1 MLKYIN
7 NKGKIIEFD
16 GKKYFIDSLSFR
28 DYKWDYDTEYN
39 KIKNFNKN
47 APTTKKLNISI
58 MLAENEQSIK
68 NFNSIFEIFE
78 DDILSKIPGKLYIG
92 DYYYKGYVIESQKQ
106 DLLSQNILKLNLTLA
121 SDTNC
126 WTKESTFEFDIDT
139 NLSGHGYVYGY
150 PYRYASNGIKSFF
163 NDTFSECNFRLKI
176 FGSATNPLIYIGDNI
191 YKVNYTVNSREY
203 LEIDSIRKTVDLVQ
217 VDGTHVSVLN
227 YRDRDHY
234 IFQKIAPGMNYIS
247 WNDGF
252 SFEIT
257 VFDERS
263 EPLWT

>member
-7 NKGKIIEFD
+7 NKGKVIEFD
-16 GKKYFIDSLSFR
+16 GKKYFTNSLSLR
-28 DYKWDYDTEYN
+28 DYNWDYDTEYN

-47 APTTKKLNISI
+47 IPTSKTLLCSIKLN
-58 MLAENEQSIK
+58 ENSK
-68 NFNSIFEIFE
+68 NLKGFNEMFEAFE
-78 DDILSKIPGKLYIG
+78 DDVLNKIPGKLYID
-92 DYYYKGYVIESQKQ
+92 DYYYKCFVIASAKQ
-106 DLLSQNILKLNLTLA
+106 DLYQQNILNLNLTLV

-150 PYRYASNGIKSFF
+150 PYQYASTGIKSFF
-163 NDTFSECNFRLKI
+163 NDTFSDCNFILRI
-176 FGSATNPLIYIGDNI
+176 FGPATNPFIYIGDNI
-191 YKVNYTVNSREY
+191 YKVNYTINSREY
-203 LEIDSIRKTVDLVQ
+203 LEINSFQKTVDLVQ

-227 YRDRDHY
+227 YRDCEHY
-234 IFQKIAPGMNYIS
+234 IFQKIAPGMNYIGWDNS
-247 WNDGF
+247 F

-263 EPLWT
+263 EPPWT